1 MTSKPRGKA
10 AAAKDKA
17 GTGVPKPVRVGLI
30 GGRSGASGVAAALA
44 TPTAGG
50 CPVCGMDALLVVQI
64 ASSWGDVPANG
75 CI

>member
-30 GGRSGASGVAAALA
+30 GGRSGARGVAAALT
-44 TPTAGG
+44 TPAAGN
-50 CPVCGMDALLVVQI
+50 CPVCGTDVLFVAEFV
-64 ASSWGDVPANG
+64 SRWGAVPAIG
-75 CI
+75 RI